1 MVLVLLVFCL
11 IFILPDIYLSLVL
24 LRSATWW
31 AHLLAWLPTVLAV
44 GLLASIQNSGINNAK
59 FDVFVGLL
67 ICIALPQLILLI
79 FSILGKLVSF
89 AWPPAFALG
98 NYVGIAVGAVVSLVM
113 LYGLVLGWRQLA
125 VRQVELAFENL
136 PAEFDGYRIAQ
147 LSDLHVGSY
156 GTRTAF
162 LEKVVRRVN
171 DEQPDLVVV
180 TGDLIN
186 TTPTEIAPF
195 EQTLSQLQ
203 AQDGVMAVTGNHDY
217 CMYGVGKRPS
227 NLREG
232 ARPVVEAERRMGWQ
246 VLLNEHRLITRDGAQ
261 IAIVGVENTG
271 KPPFPEIGNLR
282 AAMKGLPDDMFKIL
296 LSHDPSHW
304 RIEVLPKT
312 DIPLML
318 AGHTHAAQVKFGSW
332 SPSLWMYKEWS
343 GLYQEAKQYLYVSEG
358 IGGSIPFRLG
368 TTPEIIVFTLR
379 RAKTDLDENI

>member
-1 MVLVLLVFCL
+1 MAIVLLIFSL
-11 IFILPDIYLSLVL
+11 IFILPDLYLSLIL
-24 LRSATWW
+24 LRGAVWW
-31 AHLLAWLPTVLAV
+31 AHLLVWLPTVLAI
-44 GLLASIQNSGINNAK
+44 GLLASIRVGGINSVK

-67 ICIALPQLILLI
+67 FCIALPQLIFML
-79 FSILGKLVSF
+79 FSILGKLGSL
-89 AWPPAFALG
+89 AWSPAFAVG
-98 NYVGIAVGAVVSLVM
+98 NYAGIAVGAVVSLAM
-113 LYGLVLGWRQLA
+113 LYGLLFGWRRLT
-125 VRQVELAFENL
+125 VRPVELAFDNL
-136 PAEFDGYRIAQ
+136 PAAFDGYRIAQ

-162 LEKVVRRVN
+162 LEKVVARVN
-171 DEQPDLVVV
+171 EERPDLVVV

-186 TTPTEIAPF
+186 TTPEEIAPF

-203 AQDGVMAVTGNHDY
+203 ARDGVMAVTGNHDY
-217 CMYGVGKRPS
+217 CMYGVGKRPA

-232 ARPVVEAERRMGWQ
+232 ARQVVETERRMGWQ
-246 VLLNEHRLITRDGAQ
+246 VLLNEHRLLTRDGSQ

-271 KPPFPEIGNLR
+271 KPPFPEIGDLR
-282 AAMKGLPDDMFKIL
+282 GAMKGLPDDCFKIL

-304 RIEVLPKT
+304 RMEVLPET

-318 AGHTHAAQVKFGSW
+318 AGHTHAAQLKLGSW

-368 TTPEIIVFTLR
+368 TTPEIILFTLR
-379 RAKTDLDENI
+379 RANADSNENI